1 MKPILSIEELE
12 NAYQLRAETGLSM
25 LDICFRINNNREEG
39 NRISN
44 SAFNKQLNN
53 YITQKYSQPGK
64 IPQSY
69 LNDAFLRDLFPDAWS
84 KVKSKLN
91 DNNLTI
97 GEVDVCDG
105 VMYMKNT
112 IAKVVESQFGYH
124 SEIVLKN
131 LP

>member
-1 MKPILSIEELE
+1 
-12 NAYQLRAETGLSM
+12 M